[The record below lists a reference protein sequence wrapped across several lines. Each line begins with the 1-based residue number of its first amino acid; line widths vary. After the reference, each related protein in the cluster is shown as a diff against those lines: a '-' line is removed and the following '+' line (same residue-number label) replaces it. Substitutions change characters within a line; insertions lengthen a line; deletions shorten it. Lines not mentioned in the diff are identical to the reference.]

1 MPACFLR
8 AANILTKFTISHWT
22 SATGYDKIC
31 INNDD
36 TITYTWYGALRK
48 GGAGVKRVFALLAA
62 VMFVFLLSGCSGD
75 WISGSDEDV
84 IGELCSRLDLD
95 AGAGDLELLGRT
107 YAGEHCLVW
116 FRVVPYDQI
125 KAANFY
131 MPEKN
136 RMGFTGFEKAL
147 QKEDG
152 VYTAVLQSGYSILVL
167 NPDCKYIVFDTGTR
181 VEVESVPFVYYSYYA
196 RRYAFEY

>member
-1 MPACFLR
+1 M
-8 AANILTKFTISHWT
+8 
-22 SATGYDKIC
+22 
-31 INNDD
+31 
-36 TITYTWYGALRK
+36 
-48 GGAGVKRVFALLAA
+48 KRVFAMLAS
-62 VMFVFLLSGCSGD
+62 VLFVFLLSGCSGD

-125 KAANFY
+125 KAADFY

-136 RMGFTGFEKAL
+136 RMGFTGFETAL

-152 VYTAVLQSGYSILVL
+152 VYTAVLQSGASILVL

-181 VEVESVPFVYYSYYA
+181 VEVESVPFVYYSYYGG
-196 RRYAFEY
+196 RYAFEY